1 MQAGVDFRKAAVIA
15 IALLLLASVLVLASS
30 CGQKSATGGTTPTT
44 TGQKSIDSYL
54 KELDRDA
61 NSVDP
66 NGYGD
71 SQLGNSALGL

>member
-1 MQAGVDFRKAAVIA
+1 MPAGVNYRKAAVIA
-15 IALLLLASVLVLASS
+15 IALLLIASVLMLAAS
-30 CGQKSATGGTTPTT
+30 CGQKSATGGTSPTT
-44 TGQKSIDSYL
+44 VQKSIDSYL